1 MDAPSTPAASSS
13 RGLPGWWE
21 RRQARL
27 APLLFVAPAFLAFLL
42 YVVLPIL
49 QSLWISL
56 HDWDGLG
63 PMSYVG
69 TANYRELFA
78 DPVFRTAL
86 GNNAKWLVL
95 FMLAPPAGLALA
107 LFLNQRMRGMRLI
120 KSLFFFPFVLSQ
132 VVVGLAFSWFYDP
145 SFGLLNQLLGAFG
158 AGPLSP
164 LADERLATYF
174 IIFAGLWPQVAYC
187 MVLYLAGLTQISPD
201 LIEAARLE
209 GAGGPRLLW
218 SIILPQLRPASFMA
232 VVVTLIGALRSF
244 DLVAIMTNGG
254 PYDSSTVLAYLM
266 YEQSIFSYRMGYGAA
281 VATVLFLLMDCFI
294 AFFLYSMLRKERD

>member
-1 MDAPSTPAASSS
+1 MNSSS
-13 RGLPGWWE
+13 PPAVSSTRGLSGWWE

-27 APLLFVAPAFLAFLL
+27 APLMFVAPAFVAFTL
-42 YVVLPIL
+42 YVVAPIL

-63 PMSYVG
+63 PMTYVG
-69 TANYRELFA
+69 TANYRELFSDA
-78 DPVFRTAL
+78 SFRTAL

-95 FMLAPPAGLALA
+95 FMLGPPAGLGLA

-120 KSLFFFPFVLSQ
+120 KSLFFLPFVLSQ

-145 SFGLLNQLLGAFG
+145 SFGLLNQLLGVFG
-158 AGPLSP
+158 AGPISP
-164 LADERLATYF
+164 LADERMVTYF
-174 IIFAGLWPQVAYC
+174 IIIAGLWPQVSYC
-187 MVLYLAGLTQISPD
+187 MVLYLAGLTNINPD
-201 LIEAARLE
+201 IIEAARLDGAE
-209 GAGGPRLLW
+209 GLRMLW
-218 SIILPQLRPASFMA
+218 SVVLPQLRPASFMA
-232 VVVTLIGALRSF
+232 VVVTIIGALRSF

-281 VATVLFLLMDCFI
+281 VATVLFLVMDCFI
-294 AFFLYSMLRKERD
+294 AFFLYSLLRKERD